1 MLLYPT
7 GTSGSLNVG
16 TWQVMQALH
25 QLESMARSQG
35 FTQLQITGMRL
46 SGSNPGGLV
55 NITRNLK

>member
-1 MLLYPT
+1 
-7 GTSGSLNVG
+7 
-16 TWQVMQALH
+16 MQALH